1 MSSNR
6 GVRGLVRPG
15 AAVLFGYGARDMK
28 TGGKVYLVGA
38 GPGDPE
44 LITAKAARVLAHA
57 DVILCDDLVNP
68 ALLEYVRTEARVVHV
83 GKRGGRKSTPQA
95 FIDALM
101 IKEAKNGLVVVRLK
115 GGDPFV
121 FGRGGEERATLTAAG
136 IEVEVVNGVTAGVA
150 APASVGIPLTHRT
163 CCHGVAFITGCTH
176 GNNAPDWRLLAR
188 AGLTLVIYMGVARC
202 HEIQARLVA
211 SGMAATTPAAVI
223 ENATLPNQRSL
234 ITTLGNLPDD
244 IAAHGFGSPA
254 IIVIGDV
261 ARVADAAVLPRLTQA
276 APATGS

>member
-1 MSSNR
+1 
-6 GVRGLVRPG
+6 
-15 AAVLFGYGARDMK
+15 MK
-28 TGGKVYLVGA
+28 TRGKVYLVGA

-44 LITAKAARVLAHA
+44 LITVKAVRALARA

-68 ALLEYVRTEARVVHV
+68 ALLEYARTETRVIHV
-83 GKRGGRKSTPQA
+83 GKRGGCKSTSQA

-101 IKEAKNGLVVVRLK
+101 TNEAKKGLVVVRLK

-150 APASVGIPLTHRT
+150 APALVGIPLTHRMS
-163 CCHGVAFITGCTH
+163 CHGAAFVTGCTH
-176 GNNAPDWRLLAR
+176 GDNAVDWALLAR

-202 HEIQARLVA
+202 REIQTRLVA
-211 SGMAATTPAAVI
+211 GGMAATTPTAVI

-254 IIVIGDV
+254 IIVVGDV
-261 ARVADAAVLPRLTQA
+261 VHLADAAALPRFTQA
-276 APATGS
+276 APAACS